1 MARPAKSL
9 LRRCQEQSFRA
20 CHHARLL
27 VTAPDLPHP
36 ALLVLQQRACA
47 AQTEDELHAIAREFQ
62 CALTMLPADELPPP
76 SQPPPSRPPVVAP
89 PSERPSPDARRA
101 RNEAL
106 VADVGAALVQL
117 EVGLGTQ
124 LSAVEQIEA
133 EMIQRTAERLAEV
146 DGRLSADGLVVAG
159 SRRQLRQHPLL
170 APEARLRRELIQGLQ
185 QFEFRVGNRAQLER
199 LKALTTARER
209 PARSRPQP
217 AGHSRRAPAG
227 ATEQSSGRGR
237 ALSMNSILFNVK
249 Y

>member
-62 CALTMLPADELPPP
+62 RALTRLPADELPPP
-76 SQPPPSRPPVVAP
+76 RPPVVAP

-106 VADVGAALVQL
+106 VADVGAALVRL

-133 EMIQRTAERLAEV
+133 ELIQRTAERLAEV

-170 APEARLRRELIQGLQ
+170 ALEARLRRELIRGLQ

-209 PARSRPQP
+209 PASSRPQP
-217 AGHSRRAPAG
+217 AGHSRRGPAG
-227 ATEQSSGRGR
+227 ATEQPSGRGR
-237 ALSMNSILFNVK
+237 AR
-249 Y
+249 